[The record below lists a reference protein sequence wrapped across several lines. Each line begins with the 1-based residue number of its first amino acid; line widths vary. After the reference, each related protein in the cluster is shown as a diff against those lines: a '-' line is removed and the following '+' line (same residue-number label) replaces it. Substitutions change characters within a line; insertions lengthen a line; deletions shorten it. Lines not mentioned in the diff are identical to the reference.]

1 MHLVSILKY
10 LEVIFFSIIAILLL
24 NTLIIFT
31 ETSYLSYLH
40 IYNKLIY
47 NTAYLLIFLI
57 LIIFYFYEIEKDKIK
72 KNFLIYFAVFLFLTI
87 KLTYSFNYE
96 FLKDLVQILIIYLL
110 FSFFK
115 KKKINLKKFIFTSN
129 IIIIFSLFLK
139 MWSVSQFF
147 NETLFYTLNLDYF
160 GFSLERSLQSKNF
173 LYMYASYFNHF
184 NVILLSFLIINLIT
198 KSYINSTFNAFV
210 LISIIFY
217 LIYFSN
223 LYIQISTVIFFSLY
237 IYEVNY
243 LNKNIHLEKKKNFT
257 ILLKLFL
264 FFAFLSPFLLT
275 SKFFDNSLVSS
286 MKVLDN
292 HVLKTKNFPK
302 THCLDETK
310 LKIITKEIDKLNLEN
325 NDIICFSNPNFK
337 YHLKSFRLRIKYQ
350 NKFKEELFK
359 NKSFFIL
366 GLEKEKLKQ
375 IYSYGYFPH
384 NSFLDLVLKF
394 GIIGLI
400 IGFLIFIKLINSNK
414 NLIISPLIILLFS
427 MVFDDY
433 LFGHMFLVSIILWI
447 SVNLSLMNHN
457 NEKV

>member
-72 KNFLIYFAVFLFLTI
+72 KNFLIYFAVFLILTI

-243 LNKNIHLEKKKNFT
+243 LNKNIHL
-257 ILLKLFL
+257 
-264 FFAFLSPFLLT
+264 
-275 SKFFDNSLVSS
+275 
-286 MKVLDN
+286 
-292 HVLKTKNFPK
+292 
-302 THCLDETK
+302 
-310 LKIITKEIDKLNLEN
+310 
-325 NDIICFSNPNFK
+325 
-337 YHLKSFRLRIKYQ
+337 
-350 NKFKEELFK
+350 
-359 NKSFFIL
+359 
-366 GLEKEKLKQ
+366 
-375 IYSYGYFPH
+375 
-384 NSFLDLVLKF
+384 
-394 GIIGLI
+394 
-400 IGFLIFIKLINSNK
+400 
-414 NLIISPLIILLFS
+414 
-427 MVFDDY
+427 
-433 LFGHMFLVSIILWI
+433 
-447 SVNLSLMNHN
+447 
-457 NEKV
+457 